1 MWMNNWVLY
10 DDGRS
15 IGRIGF
21 EGGVIV
27 RDEEHISGARLTLRH
42 GDRHVSVSCNIYGCI
57 DHTRFFNTV
66 PDAERDFAMMK
77 SELGQMMDSL
87 AAGVV
92 DASKKWEAISE
103 FVRRFP

>member
-27 RDEEHISGARLTLRH
+27 RDEEHISG
-42 GDRHVSVSCNIYGCI
+42 DRHVSVSCNIYGCI

-66 PDAERDFAMMK
+66 PDAERDFVMMK

-92 DASKKWEAISE
+92 EASKKWEAISD

>member
-1 MWMNNWVLY
+1 
-10 DDGRS
+10 
-15 IGRIGF
+15 
-21 EGGVIV
+21 
-27 RDEEHISGARLTLRH
+27 
-42 GDRHVSVSCNIYGCI
+42 
-57 DHTRFFNTV
+57 
-66 PDAERDFAMMK
+66 MMK